1 MSGSESGVCRCCTT
15 TDAPPWPPST
25 SARSRGCT
33 PDSLW
38 PRVEALVDAVDTW
51 NQWNTRRPVSDRALL
66 DSLESL
72 NESLRAPTASL
83 DDDRITRHH
92 YRQPTGP
99 VQQWLTERG
108 LTAPARAVEHEI
120 DLGIDL

>member
-1 MSGSESGVCRCCTT
+1 M
-15 TDAPPWPPST
+15 
-25 SARSRGCT
+25 
-33 PDSLW
+33 
-38 PRVEALVDAVDTW
+38 EALVDAVDTW